1 MNNTYGSI
9 RPSLVDV
16 SNDVEIFYHYRPTRN
31 SEDEIFSN
39 FKKVENEHLLTGDIV
54 IGENVWIG
62 SNVVILRNT
71 TIGDTSVIAAGSVV
85 IKDCKANTMY
95 AGVPAKEIK
104 NLY

>member
-39 FKKVENEHLLTGDIV
+39 FKKVENV
-54 IGENVWIG
+54 
-62 SNVVILRNT
+62 
-71 TIGDTSVIAAGSVV
+71 TSMLSAA
-85 IKDCKANTMY
+85 T
-95 AGVPAKEIK
+95 
-104 NLY
+104 